1 MGSFLVGQPT
11 RFSLPAR
18 FSLLELMIQGLSRAK
33 NRTISSAMPAAQNN
47 FVRTIRNSFRRK
59 KKHDVSNMSQ
69 NVYVIEGIFQLT
81 KDFETDQNENLDQ
94 NVPRDPKQTIKSN
107 DANNEFNVKSG
118 IANYKC
124 KVHCLKIPNLT
135 LEFSS

>member
-1 MGSFLVGQPT
+1 M
-11 RFSLPAR
+11 
-18 FSLLELMIQGLSRAK
+18 K
-33 NRTISSAMPAAQNN
+33 NH
-47 FVRTIRNSFRRK
+47 RK
-59 KKHDVSNMSQ
+59 KVQESQ
-69 NVYVIEGIFQLT
+69 PRGVQGRPAQRGTTPRTTPRLT